1 MNRERPPRMPDS
13 QSLGELRGEAY
24 PNATFALRAAAVLAF
39 TGFVNGTKS
48 KLQSRGVFTIGW
60 VCCRFG

>member
-39 TGFVNGTKS
+39 TGFVNGTT
-48 KLQSRGVFTIGW
+48 QSDSRALA
-60 VCCRFG
+60 RSH